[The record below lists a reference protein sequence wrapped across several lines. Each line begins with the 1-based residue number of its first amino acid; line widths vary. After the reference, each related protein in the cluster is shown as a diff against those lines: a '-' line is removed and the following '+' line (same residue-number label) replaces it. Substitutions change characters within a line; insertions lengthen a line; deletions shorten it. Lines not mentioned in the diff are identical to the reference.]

1 MTLITF
7 IARRCHFPR
16 ASIVEVPKWR
26 QQDAQISR
34 WGERLAQ
41 TGTQVKKVCQI
52 HSCLCISLAP
62 APQSLTKLVGGSES
76 SQSLTKLVIF
86 VIVSLPCEKNSS
98 AVVFKAVTYLDFLE
112 SVLGRAPS
120 SSRCRHE
127 LAVGAASPG
136 PGTAEGSWPHAD
148 ELTCDPLT

>member
-1 MTLITF
+1 MPL
-7 IARRCHFPR
+7 HFF
-16 ASIVEVPKWR
+16 ST
-26 QQDAQISR
+26 ST
-34 WGERLAQ
+34 ER
-41 TGTQVKKVCQI
+41 
-52 HSCLCISLAP
+52 S
-62 APQSLTKLVGGSES
+62 QSLTKLVGGSES

-112 SVLGRAPS
+112 SVLGLAPS